1 MVWTPNTVAV
11 VLLFAGVFF
20 GCILWATHGHTAT
33 ADPEEEDVGT
43 PGKTS

>member
-1 MVWTPNTVAV
+1 MGTPNSVGII
-11 VLLFAGVFF
+11 LLFVVVFF
-20 GCILWATHGHTAT
+20 VCILWATHGHTAT

>member
-1 MVWTPNTVAV
+1 MTGTPNTVGLI
-11 VLLFAGVFF
+11 LLFTAIFL

>member
-1 MVWTPNTVAV
+1 MTGTPNTIGVF
-11 VLLFAGVFF
+11 LLFAVIFL
-20 GCILWATHGHTAT
+20 GCILWATRGHTAT